1 MPRKPA
7 APAIRASRHDA
18 ASSIL
23 SRSRDAARN
32 VRRAVTGPC
41 FGSSRRVARH
51 LKTFAVFVNMNTREL
66 KMIIA
71 DASVL
76 IALAKMRRLDL
87 LKALYGDV
95 LIGPQVKAETVDA
108 GKRISA
114 PGVERIE
121 KALDDGWLQVARLSS
136 KEKSTAYSIVSKGG
150 VDAGEAESLALAS
163 SRTLVVILDDR
174 AARSFAEVMGV
185 TFLGTA
191 GMLFHAFVKKHLTL
205 AELEDAVEALSQT
218 IWLAPAVVA
227 DILKKARE
235 VDR

>member
-1 MPRKPA
+1 MYV
-7 APAIRASRHDA
+7 
-18 ASSIL
+18 SS
-23 SRSRDAARN
+23 
-32 VRRAVTGPC
+32 
-41 FGSSRRVARH
+41 
-51 LKTFAVFVNMNTREL
+51 

-87 LKALYGDV
+87 LNSVYGHV

-121 KALDDGWLQVARLSS
+121 KALDDGWLQVAQLSS
-136 KEKSTAYSIVSKGG
+136 KEKSTAHSIVSKGG
-150 VDAGEAESLALAS
+150 LDAGEAESLALAS
-163 SRTLVVILDDR
+163 SRRLMVILDDR

-191 GMLFHAFVKKHLTL
+191 GVLFHAFVKKHLTP

-218 IWLAPAVVA
+218 IWLAPSVVA
-227 DILKKARE
+227 DVLKKARE
-235 VDR
+235 ADR